1 MVRWANG
8 WEGLVAMAANSLSA
22 MREFFQC
29 QIAQQAKWECPSA
42 RRDGSEWPRASK
54 MGLPVLSAMAA
65 NGQVQAKWEYP
76 SAQRDGS
83 KWPRASIMGVP
94 ALSAMA
100 VDGLARAK
108 WEYPSAQRDGSRW
121 PRASKMGVPALSAMA
136 ANGHARAGQ
145 EENKLTFAVRRIEN
159 RFDFA
164 VRARGK

>member
-54 MGLPVLSAMAA
+54 MGLPALSAMAA

-83 KWPRASIMGVP
+83 KWPRASKMGVP

-100 VDGLARAK
+100 VPDLARTLDTMPVTFA
-108 WEYPSAQRDGSRW
+108 
-121 PRASKMGVPALSAMA
+121 KMGLRPSFKLQYGPYGWCSFSPGRVLNDIGRNTTPAS
-136 ANGHARAGQ
+136 
-145 EENKLTFAVRRIEN
+145 IP
-159 RFDFA
+159 
-164 VRARGK
+164 